1 MSCSIMRVDKLK
13 SGAAISGRLLH
24 NKREQ
29 EVENAN
35 PEIENL
41 VLKEGNFQ
49 DVMALVEQAE
59 FKRQGSVLAFE
70 ILLTSDK
77 KFFEVEG
84 NQEKWAQANLDYL
97 NKTYGEKNVVS
108 VVLHLDETTPHI
120 QAIVVPLDEKN
131 HLNAKQWTGG
141 FKKIRQL
148 QDNYNTAMNEAGL
161 QLERGKPVEETCAK
175 HQHIQVGYKNINGA
189 MKSTKFL
196 AEKIEE
202 AIDKIEPASKWTR
215 VSEEKTHEHYTEAF
229 RKNIR
234 PNIAYLA
241 SAIEEKN
248 KLLTNEIKVLKRQ
261 NTSAEKGHVASI
273 EKEKIV
279 YRKVVDENSELKIEV
294 KNLKGKIEHKTR
306 ELDSFKGFARQQTNL
321 LTEEENRRKKLE
333 QDLEEAKKQ
342 KEEILAVEGVKEA
355 LAAQKEADIAGQEL
369 TKKRAEEFKIAQQA
383 QKQALAK
390 KDVLSR

>member
-1 MSCSIMRVDKLK
+1 MSCSIMRVEKLK

-161 QLERGKPVEETCAK
+161 QLERGKPVEETNAK
-175 HQHIQVGYKNINGA
+175 HQHVQVGYKNMNEA

-196 AEKIEE
+196 AEKIED
-202 AIDKIEPASKWTR
+202 AIEKIEPAPMMAR
-215 VSEEKTHEHYTEAF
+215 LSEEKTHQHYTESF

-241 SAIEEKN
+241 GAIEEKN
-248 KLLTNEIKVLKRQ
+248 KLLTNEIKVLKKQ
-261 NTSAEKGHVASI
+261 NASTLDREKLVFKKVA
-273 EKEKIV
+273 
-279 YRKVVDENSELKIEV
+279 DENFELKTEV

-306 ELDSFKGFARQQTNL
+306 ELDSFKGYARQQNNL

-342 KEEILAVEGVKEA
+342 KEEILAVEGVKEI
-355 LAAQKEADIAGQEL
+355 LAAQKETDIEGQEL